1 MNIKLISILALV
13 TIIATISPHQVN
25 AQNDRYFEISK
36 NLQIFAQLYKEVNAN
51 YVDELDPNELMRIGI
66 DAMVNSLDP
75 YTTYISEAQIASYR
89 LNDQETYK
97 GIGARMEVID
107 DYVTV
112 VEPYDGGPA
121 LEAGLKAGDQIRNV
135 VRYA

>member
-13 TIIATISPHQVN
+13 TIVVTISPHQVN

-36 NLQIFAQLYKEVNAN
+36 NLQIFAEVYKELNAN

-75 YTTYISEAQIASYR
+75 
-89 LNDQETYK
+89 
-97 GIGARMEVID
+97 
-107 DYVTV
+107 
-112 VEPYDGGPA
+112 
-121 LEAGLKAGDQIRNV
+121 
-135 VRYA
+135 